1 MTTHPQPI
9 EIRAGDLKPALA
21 GLGKLIPR
29 RPSLIVLGCVKIE
42 PNGKDSLRLT
52 ATDLDLTLSVEIPAL
67 LDHGRKEIA
76 PFLLPLPSLRKIVAE
91 LRSDEMVRLGPAIKA
106 PPAAEFPEI
115 PMVRTPGLTLPE
127 TVVTSLLRAFA
138 CASQDSTRA
147 VLRSACLDTS
157 GTGDKAHRIVGTN
170 GRHLFSSNSM
180 HLPLKQSVI
189 IPDHPLWKWKPLA
202 EVRPW
207 TLRLGKDK
215 HQAEVFRVDGPSQ
228 TWSVTGRLLDGPYP
242 NYRQVIPRTEEF
254 KTTVTLS
261 DAALEAVTRLLPRL
275 PGKQLANRPVGLHC
289 EKGRLGLLARA
300 ENDEP
305 WILHPV
311 DRCEMKGP
319 DVTVYLDRDY
329 LVKAAAFGLHRISL
343 IDPVSPIQFSRGG
356 DLMIVMPVR
365 AIAPDRI
372 ERPHL
377 PPAVE
382 LFAPATVPTKKTV
395 VPKTTPAPPTA
406 SQPAPVAP
414 TKEPVKIATKQA
426 PKPDPLR
433 DVREQV
439 AEADEALLTAR
450 RTLKGVRR
458 SLHAARTERSETK
471 RELGGFRGLLRK
483 LQRGRKHAAKKA
495 P

>member
-1 MTTHPQPI
+1 MITQHHPVTV
-9 EIRAGDLKPALA
+9 RAADLKSALS

-29 RPSLIVLGCVKIE
+29 TPSLAVLGCVKVE
-42 PNGKDSLRLT
+42 AAGPQSVRLT
-52 ATDLDLTLSVEIPAL
+52 ATDLDLTLSIDVPATVEKGL
-67 LDHGRKEIA
+67 A
-76 PFLLPLPSLRKIVAE
+76 PFLLPLLRLRE
-91 LRSDEMVRLGPAIKA
+91 LTTGLRSDEVVPLDPAIKA
-106 PPAAEFPEI
+106 PPATEFPEI
-115 PMVRTPGLTLPE
+115 PQGRTPGLTLPE
-127 TVVTSLLRAFA
+127 PVVTSLLRAFA
-138 CASQDSTRA
+138 CASQDPTRA

-189 IPDHPLWKWKPLA
+189 LPDHPLWKWKPLA
-202 EVRPW
+202 ESRPW
-207 TLRLGKDK
+207 TLRLGKDT
-215 HQAEVFRVDGPSQ
+215 HRNDVFRMEGQ
-228 TWSVTGRLLDGPYP
+228 AQAWSVTGRLLDGPYP
-242 NYRQVIPRTEEF
+242 NYRQVIPSAEEF
-254 KTTVTLS
+254 TTSITLS

-289 EKGRLGLLARA
+289 EKGRFGLLARA

-329 LVKAAAFGLHRISL
+329 LIKAADFGLHRISMS
-343 IDPVSPIQFSRGG
+343 DAMSPVQFSRGG

-372 ERPHL
+372 ERPRL
-377 PPAVE
+377 VPAVE
-382 LFAPATVPTKKTV
+382 QFASPPVPVLKPIAPTVPTV
-395 VPKTTPAPPTA
+395 PAPLP
-406 SQPAPVAP
+406 
-414 TKEPVKIATKQA
+414 
-426 PKPDPLR
+426 PKPDGPAKPAKPADPLVQAR
-433 DVREQV
+433 QQV

-450 RTLKGVRR
+450 KTLKGVRR
-458 SLHAARTERSETK
+458 SLHAARTQRSETK

-483 LQRGRKHAAKKA
+483 LQRGRKNEAKKA
-495 P
+495 S

>member
-1 MTTHPQPI
+1 MITKTHPV
-9 EIRAGDLKPALA
+9 EVRVADLKSALS

-29 RPSLIVLGCVKIE
+29 APSLAVLGCVKVE
-42 PNGKDSLRLT
+42 AGGPQSVRLT
-52 ATDLDLTLSVEIPAL
+52 ATDLDLTLNVDVPATVEKGLI
-67 LDHGRKEIA
+67 
-76 PFLLPLPSLRKIVAE
+76 PFLLPLTRLRE
-91 LRSDEMVRLGPAIKA
+91 LLTGLRSDEVVPLGPSIKA
-106 PPAAEFPEI
+106 PPVGEFPEI
-115 PMVRTPGLTLPE
+115 PQIRTPGLTLPE
-127 TVVTSLLRAFA
+127 PLVTSLLRAFA

-157 GTGDKAHRIVGTN
+157 GTGENAHRIVGTN

-189 IPDHPLWKWKPLA
+189 LPDHPLWKWKPIADSRL
-202 EVRPW
+202 W

-215 HQAEVFRVDGPSQ
+215 HRAEVFRMEGQ
-228 TWSVTGRLLDGPYP
+228 GQIWSVTGRLLDGPYP
-242 NYRQVIPRTEEF
+242 NYRQVIPGPAQFT
-254 KTTVTLS
+254 TTVTLS

-289 EKGRLGLLARA
+289 EKGRVGLLARA

-329 LVKAAAFGLHRISL
+329 LIKAADFGLHRISMS
-343 IDPVSPIQFSRGG
+343 DAMSPIQFSRGG

-372 ERPHL
+372 ERPRL
-377 PPAVE
+377 VPAVE
-382 LFAPATVPTKKTV
+382 QFASPPVSVPKPVVPTP
-395 VPKTTPAPPTA
+395 PKPPTTL
-406 SQPAPVAP
+406 P
-414 TKEPVKIATKQA
+414 
-426 PKPDPLR
+426 PKPDKPADPLVQAR
-433 DVREQV
+433 QQV

-450 RTLKGVRR
+450 KTLKGVRR

-483 LQRGRKHAAKKA
+483 LQRGRKNEAKKA